1 MKLKYACSLEEKL
14 WPHRQ
19 HIKKQR
25 DITLLMKVHL
35 VKALVFPVVMYRC
48 ESWTLIKESW
58 ELKNWCF
65 WSVWCWR
72 RLLRVPGT
80 ARRSNQS
87 ILKEI
92 STEYSLEGLIWN
104 WSSNTLAIWCKEL
117 TYWKSP
123 WCWERLKAGGEGN
136 DSGWDS
142 WDGINDSMDMS
153 LSKLQGGLVGC
164 SPWGHKECDMTE
176 QLNCPKGK
184 CCQEWQFRHIEE
196 LYILVVECSETNR
209 TCLNVGILRAEY
221 IAYQLNSIHPWCQ
234 LLHLTNSFPRTP
246 TKKAVKIVNIRA
258 IFKEVFTCCGCQ
270 LTA

>member
-1 MKLKYACSLEEKL
+1 MVTTAIKLKYACSLEEKL

-48 ESWTLIKESW
+48 ESWTLVKESW

-104 WSSNTLAIWCKEL
+104 WSSNTLAIWIKEL

-123 WCWERLKAGGEGN
+123 WCWERLRAEGEERVR
-136 DSGWDS
+136 GWDS
-142 WDGINDSMDMS
+142 WDGITDSMDMS
-153 LSKLQGGLVGC
+153 LSKFQGGLVGC

-176 QLNCPKGK
+176 RLNCPKGK

-196 LYILVVECSETNR
+196 LYILVVECSEANR
-209 TCLNVGILRAEY
+209 TCFNVGILRAEY

-234 LLHLTNSFPRTP
+234 LLHLANSPPRTP
-246 TKKAVKIVNIRA
+246 NQEGR
-258 IFKEVFTCCGCQ
+258 
-270 LTA
+270 